1 MISPYTGNKRRHL
14 GEGESLMRR
23 LFGRIRDEGGLT
35 VRSVSHV
42 MKNQTVSLI
51 VISVDYYGFI
61 IASNCEQILFSG

>member
-1 MISPYTGNKRRHL
+1 
-14 GEGESLMRR
+14 MRR